1 MDQKIVLLAVIFVLG
16 LVFLGRGIT
25 GMVVSQ
31 SCCFPPNCDKE
42 NICESAAEDIRFNT
56 PIFNTFFILMGI
68 VTIGVGV
75 VQTFKHRD
83 DDFYS
88 GK

>member
-1 MDQKIVLLAVIFVLG
+1 MDKKIILLAAIFVLG

-42 NICESAAEDIRFNT
+42 NACEAAAENATFST
-56 PIFNTFFILMGI
+56 PLFNTFFILLGI
-68 VTIGVGV
+68 VTIGVGI
-75 VQTFKHRD
+75 VQAFKHKD

-88 GK
+88 EK

>member
-1 MDQKIVLLAVIFVLG
+1 MGKTMVFLAVIFLLG

-42 NICESAAEDIRFNT
+42 NICEAAAEDVKFNT
-56 PIFNTFFILMGI
+56 PIFNTFFILLGI

-75 VQTFKHRD
+75 VQTFKHKND
-83 DDFYS
+83 DY
-88 GK
+88 

>member
-1 MDQKIVLLAVIFVLG
+1 MDKKIILLAAIFVLG
-16 LVFLGRGIT
+16 LVFLGRGIS

-42 NICESAAEDIRFNT
+42 NMCESAAENVKFNT
-56 PIFNTFFILMGI
+56 PIFNTFFILLGI

-75 VQTFKHRD
+75 MQTFRHNN
-83 DDFYS
+83 DDFY
-88 GK
+88 